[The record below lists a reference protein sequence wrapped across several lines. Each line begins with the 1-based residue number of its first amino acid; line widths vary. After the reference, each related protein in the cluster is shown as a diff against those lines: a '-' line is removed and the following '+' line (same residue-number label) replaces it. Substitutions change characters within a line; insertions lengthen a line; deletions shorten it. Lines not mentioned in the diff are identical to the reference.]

1 MLSSS
6 VILTEP
12 RTSAD
17 RFIQFPVIFLRS
29 STAAN
34 CRTSGDGELR
44 TWCSNAGTSCGSLD
58 NLRICSSACFRASLS
73 GTRNCLSRS
82 SSWSM
87 ATAPLAYP
95 NSQPPPTTRLELALQ
110 QHARTQD
117 RTHIAHR
124 LQRRGRRRKNAVL
137 RSPSPSR
144 SLHERVA
151 VVPLGRRP
159 KVEVTL
165 DRGHKAAQ
173 GLQGK

>member
-17 RFIQFPVIFLRS
+17 RFIQCPVIFLRS

-87 ATAPLAYP
+87 ATAPLP
-95 NSQPPPTTRLELALQ
+95 CPV
-110 QHARTQD
+110 RTPSLL
-117 RTHIAHR
+117 R
-124 LQRRGRRRKNAVL
+124 RRGL
-137 RSPSPSR
+137 SSR
-144 SLHERVA
+144 CNNTPEHKIADTKPTGFRGGEERG
-151 VVPLGRRP
+151 GRRLP
-159 KVEVTL
+159 VVTSTSESPAPTWTATL
-165 DRGHKAAQ
+165 TSRLHKIGDTKPPRGFR
-173 GLQGK
+173 GK